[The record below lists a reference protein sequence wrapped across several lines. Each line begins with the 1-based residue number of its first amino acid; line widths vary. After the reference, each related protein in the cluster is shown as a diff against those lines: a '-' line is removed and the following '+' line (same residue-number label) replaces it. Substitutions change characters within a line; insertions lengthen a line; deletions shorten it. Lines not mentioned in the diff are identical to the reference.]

1 MYSWI
6 RQHGWMDYHG
16 YWGHNLCFSVLH
28 FKWLGQKTLAYDFKW
43 CHWVEYRVIFQAGLD
58 LVQILPFPFC
68 WRRRSEGESVVDNL
82 GCWKL
87 GCAARPWEVFTVQ
100 LLLCQQQEQLY
111 STFLWVISLVRFEYF
126 LVFLERLLWHIFTY
140 LLELFQHIFSYR
152 CVNSVDTGQLYLFW
166 EILRKNTKEENPFFT
181 ASGYLSNKKTLVA
194 KKLLLFETD
203 ISNFSS
209 RSTKAC
215 WHWNYPGR
223 K

>member
-1 MYSWI
+1 MSCSGLRPHQEGKWGRGGVPAAGNCLLAIGCRVGPSWDESEAQI
-6 RQHGWMDYHG
+6 P
-16 YWGHNLCFSVLH
+16 FSLSRSCCCCSNIYI
-28 FKWLGQKTLAYDFKW
+28 LGK
-43 CHWVEYRVIFQAGLD
+43 
-58 LVQILPFPFC
+58 VQ
-68 WRRRSEGESVVDNL
+68 RRPVGESRDSI
-82 GCWKL
+82 GCQKL
-87 GCAARPWEVFTVQ
+87 ERAARPWEVFTVQ

-111 STFLWVISLVRFEYF
+111 STFLWIISLVRFEYF

-140 LLELFQHIFSYR
+140 LLELFQHIFSYS

-181 ASGYLSNKKTLVA
+181 ASGYLLNKKTLVA
-194 KKLLLFETD
+194 KMFLLFETD